1 MHQRF
6 MLTEIAHVMP
16 MHESH
21 PKPKRLEALLPRRE
35 ALVVRGVVQGV
46 GFRPFVYRLALEEDL
61 AGSIGNDTGG
71 VTIEIEGPAERV
83 EAFRRRLQA
92 EAPPLS
98 RIDSVAVRETP
109 ATGETGF
116 RIIAS
121 EASGPVSTGIPADA
135 ATCVDCLRE
144 LLDRNDRRYRYPF
157 LNCTNCGPRYTI
169 TRRIP
174 YDRPQTSMACFT
186 MCPACQAE
194 YDDPTNRR
202 FHAQPNACPVCGPR
216 VWLVA
221 PEGNEIPSDD
231 PVTAAI
237 DRLMAGEIMAIKGIG
252 GFHLAVDAANEFA
265 VMRLR
270 DRKHRYG
277 KPLAVMA
284 RDLEAAR
291 ELCVLTPQEEELLLT
306 VARPIVL
313 APKRTG
319 CGIAPSVAPGIPWLG
334 VFLPYAPLQ
343 HLLFADPRV
352 RALVM
357 TSANLSEEPIAIDND
372 EALARLRHIA
382 DAFLMHDREIL
393 QRCDDSVM
401 ALVDGAPQLIR
412 RARGFVPLAEP
423 LPFDSPPLLAVGG
436 HLKNVFALAR
446 GRFVYQSQ
454 HLGDLEN
461 VTGLEF
467 FCEALAHL
475 MHTFEI
481 EPKAVVHDL
490 HPGYLSTSWAKDWA
504 AERNLP
510 LVAVQHHHAH
520 IAACMAEHGIAG
532 PAIGLSLD
540 GTGYGTDGRIW
551 GGEVLIA
558 QLDGPNPGHFD
569 RFAQLDYVPMPG
581 GEAAIREPWRMALG
595 HLHHAGSDVESPEV
609 LALLGAK
616 PKEVRV
622 LKRMIEREV
631 NTPLTSS
638 CGRLFDAVAAVVLG
652 RGVVDYEAQAAIELE
667 GVCVDEPDELGS
679 GYTLSLLDG
688 DWNARKPAR
697 ISPAEMWRELL
708 EDIRKGVSKSRIA
721 ARFHAGVAAAFIGAA
736 KLAREATQIENVA
749 LSGGCLHNRRLARLL
764 RAGLEEEGFQVF
776 EHRRVSPGDGGLSYG
791 QAVVAAAKLTKVGR

>member
-1 MHQRF
+1 
-6 MLTEIAHVMP
+6 

-21 PKPKRLEALLPRRE
+21 SKPIRHEVLPRRE
-35 ALVVRGVVQGV
+35 VLVVRGVVQGV
-46 GFRPFVYRLALEEDL
+46 GFRPFVYRLALEEGL

-83 EAFRRRLQA
+83 EAFRRRLEA
-92 EAPPLS
+92 ETPPLA
-98 RIDSVAVRETP
+98 RIDSVVFLEIPPKREKH
-109 ATGETGF
+109 F
-116 RIIAS
+116 RIVAS
-121 EASGPVSTGIPADA
+121 EAAGHVTTGIPADA
-135 ATCVDCLRE
+135 ATCADCLRE
-144 LLDRNDRRYRYPF
+144 LLDPNDRRYRYPF

-174 YDRPQTSMACFT
+174 YDRPQTSMARFT
-186 MCPACQAE
+186 MCAACQAE

-221 PEGNEIPSDD
+221 SDGVEIPSDD
-231 PVTAAI
+231 PVTATI
-237 DRLMAGEIMAIKGIG
+237 DRLMAGEIVAIKGIG
-252 GFHLAVDAANEFA
+252 GFHLAVDATNEFA

-291 ELCVLTPQEEELLLT
+291 VLSVITSREEELLLT

-343 HLLFADPRV
+343 HLLFADSRV
-352 RALVM
+352 KALVM

-372 EALARLRHIA
+372 EALARLKHIA

-401 ALVDGAPQLIR
+401 ALVDGVPQLIR
-412 RARGFVPLAEP
+412 RARGFVPLGVP
-423 LPFDSPPLLAVGG
+423 LPPQISESGSPPLLAVGG

-461 VTGLEF
+461 LTGLEF
-467 FCEALAHL
+467 FREALEHL

-481 EPKAVVHDL
+481 DPEAVVHDL
-490 HPGYLSTSWAKDWA
+490 HPGYLSTSFAKEWA

-510 LVAVQHHHAH
+510 LIAVQHHHAH
-520 IAACMAEHGIAG
+520 IAACMAEHGIEG

-551 GGEVLIA
+551 GGEVLVA
-558 QLDGPNPGHFD
+558 QLDDHDPGHFD
-569 RFAQLDYVPMPG
+569 RFAHLDYVPMPG

-595 HLHHAGSDVESPEV
+595 HLHHAGFDVESPEV

-616 PKEVRV
+616 PQEVRV
-622 LKRMIEREV
+622 LKRMIEREL

-667 GVCVDEPDELGS
+667 GLAVGEPDELGS
-679 GYTLSLLDG
+679 GYTLELLSG
-688 DWNARKPAR
+688 DWSARKPAT
-697 ISPAEMWRELL
+697 ISAKPMWKELL
-708 EDIRKGVSKSRIA
+708 NDLRAGVHKSRIA
-721 ARFHAGVAAAFIGAA
+721 ASFHAGLATAFICAA
-736 KLAREATQIENVA
+736 KSARENTGIEKVA
-749 LSGGCLHNRRLARLL
+749 LSGGCLHNRRLTRLL

-776 EHRRVSPGDGGLSYG
+776 AHRTVSPGDGGLSYG
-791 QAVVAAAKLTKVGR
+791 QAVVAAAILKKRKAEG